1 MGKKEGRNDGR
12 RGASEGETKG
22 TMGGFE
28 VRRLRERN
36 SEMGHGPKRMCP
48 LRVPREGT
56 VQRTDGIEAS
66 TRNRSGFEPE
76 RLNPTK
82 GNP

>member
-36 SEMGHGPKRMCP
+36 SEMGHGPKRMRP
-48 LRVPREGT
+48 PESRGKGPFNERTESRHRQGT
-56 VQRTDGIEAS
+56 DPVS
-66 TRNRSGFEPE
+66 
-76 RLNPTK
+76 NP
-82 GNP
+82 NA